1 MKHKLLLVLL
11 TALIPCLFMQGCI
24 SNFEEDNTELSEED
38 RVAEMFREAGFKV
51 EKLSSKPVNPP
62 MTEKEASLFLA
73 AYKNRERSGSI
84 QIPSENIELKPDGH
98 LVVKVKCNSEKKNF
112 SRTRTVYKEEFDFTH
127 WATYT
132 VRDIEIEC
140 WQDIAGYWKSDN
152 VNCTFT
158 TRDPEYICGFPDIN
172 PNTGYSKG
180 SLYFSINIT
189 VSRYS
194 GWQIYS
200 VDENYDYTLMLT
212 WLPVAQ
218 EWNAS
223 LSWHETFGNMTCI
236 ITSLMKELK
245 RLYSI

>member
-38 RVAEMFREAGFKV
+38 RVAEMFREAGVKV

-223 LSWHETFGNMTCI
+223 LSWHETFW
-236 ITSLMKELK
+236 
-245 RLYSI
+245 

>member
-62 MTEKEASLFLA
+62 
-73 AYKNRERSGSI
+73 
-84 QIPSENIELKPDGH
+84 IPSENIELKPDGH

-223 LSWHETFGNMTCI
+223 LSWHETFW
-236 ITSLMKELK
+236 
-245 RLYSI
+245 

>member
-24 SNFEEDNTELSEED
+24 SNFEEDNMELSEED

-223 LSWHETFGNMTCI
+223 LSWHETFW
-236 ITSLMKELK
+236 
-245 RLYSI
+245 

>member
-1 MKHKLLLVLL
+1 M
-11 TALIPCLFMQGCI
+11 
-24 SNFEEDNTELSEED
+24 N
-38 RVAEMFREAGFKV
+38 AGKI
-51 EKLSSKPVNPP
+51 L
-62 MTEKEASLFLA
+62 
-73 AYKNRERSGSI
+73 
-84 QIPSENIELKPDGH
+84 
-98 LVVKVKCNSEKKNF
+98 
-112 SRTRTVYKEEFDFTH
+112 
-127 WATYT
+127 
-132 VRDIEIEC
+132 
-140 WQDIAGYWKSDN
+140 QDIGN
-152 VNCTFT
+152 PITFT

-223 LSWHETFGNMTCI
+223 LSWHETFW
-236 ITSLMKELK
+236 
-245 RLYSI
+245 

>member
-180 SLYFSINIT
+180 
-189 VSRYS
+189 
-194 GWQIYS
+194 
-200 VDENYDYTLMLT
+200 
-212 WLPVAQ
+212 
-218 EWNAS
+218 
-223 LSWHETFGNMTCI
+223 
-236 ITSLMKELK
+236 
-245 RLYSI
+245 